1 MSGVIESMVTVRC
14 HQGLCPWCFSPKINL
29 SLNAS
34 FSSLTLTFLL
44 DEAFCLE
51 WYLWRQTYL
60 PNATNLSSICSCY
73 SFNESFAPDQH
84 KFCATSTSEGKQ
96 FCLTRKTMLRCK
108 KTSHCV
114 R

>member
-60 PNATNLSSICSCY
+60 PNATNLSSICTHDPQNCTEISRRILG
-73 SFNESFAPDQH
+73 F
-84 KFCATSTSEGKQ
+84 TGWEGII
-96 FCLTRKTMLRCK
+96 
-108 KTSHCV
+108 SSPS
-114 R
+114 